1 MTALLIG
8 AGAVHAALDFPS
20 VPTYSPGSHAE
31 LKVGATTPSGASA
44 LQFTVTLPDG
54 FSLYNTTVKLDKTRA
69 TDHIYRLNKVS
80 DSSYKCVIYSNNNTS
95 FASTSGKLF
104 SLTLKTAS
112 TAAKGD
118 YTLSFTEIRCAD
130 ASGNETTMP
139 DAAANLSVIIPAQ
152 SVAIT
157 PSPADIR
164 IGETLRLTA
173 AVSPAEASQD
183 VTWSSSNTSK
193 VTVSEDGTVT
203 GVAVGY
209 ANITAK
215 TTDGSNRSASCRV
228 NVSKVGVTGVVI
240 SRESLEMFNGTTAKL
255 TATVLPENATNKAL
269 SWSSNSYAVA
279 VDSEGNLTARSDGMA
294 TITVVADD
302 NPSARATCVVKV
314 LKKQATSLS
323 VFPETLSMEVNDTEA
338 LSANV
343 KPWDASQDVKWSSS
357 DAAVASV
364 DETGF
369 VTALSAGTAVVTAA
383 TLDGSGLTA
392 ECKVTVKPARVSSV
406 TIDQKNHY
414 LYLGESEKLTATV
427 LPENAG
433 NRVLLWKS
441 SNDEVATVDENGC
454 VVAVDIGTTTIT
466 ATSTDGTYRS
476 GRCQIIVVRPPAA
489 SIKIVPAKLDMRMN
503 EKAALKAVVEPATA
517 SQEVVWYSENPD
529 IADVDDTGSVTAYDE
544 GTAVIIAETTDGSGL
559 TARCVVTIGRP
570 LAASVV
576 LSKTSLLLTIGEGA
590 VLTAKAQP
598 GEASQTFE
606 WYSSDDSVVSVDA
619 DGHVTARAEGS
630 AVITVAATD
639 GSGCKANC
647 NVTVVK
653 PKASAVTIEPAS
665 LDLILHET
673 ASLKAV
679 VEPSTALQS
688 VVWKSSDTGVAS
700 VSSDGVVEAAGTGS
714 AVITAIA
721 ADGSGAYAECIVTVR
736 RPLATS
742 VTMNE
747 TSLSLYV
754 NDIAVLTAE
763 VYPKEALQEVKW
775 YSSDISVATVDT
787 EGRVTAHAA
796 GIAAIEAGAT
806 DGSGVYALCIVTV
819 LVPPAESITLDC
831 DRLELETE
839 DIAMLTASIMP
850 AEAVQ
855 TVRFSSSEPSVASV
869 DENGIV
875 TAIAPGMAAIIATT
889 TDGTGLTDVCMVTVK
904 EKSGIDDI
912 ETEVPVVFAH
922 GSDIV
927 IRGVA
932 DSVEIRVSDVTGA
945 IVYRGYEHYIS
956 GLAPGLHIV
965 IIGTKAYKIVLN

>member
-1 MTALLIG
+1 MG
-8 AGAVHAALDFPS
+8 AGAARAALDFPS
-20 VPTYSPGSHAE
+20 VPTYSPGSNAE
-31 LKVGATTPSGASA
+31 LNVGATMPTGASA

-95 FASTSGKLF
+95 FASASGNLF
-104 SLTLKTAS
+104 SLTLKAAS

-118 YTLSFTEIRCAD
+118 YALSFTEIRCAD
-130 ASGNETTMP
+130 ASGNETAMP
-139 DAAANLSVIIPAQ
+139 DAAANLSVIIPAK
-152 SVAIT
+152 SVTIT
-157 PSPADIR
+157 PSPADIH
-164 IGETLRLTA
+164 IGETLKLTA
-173 AVSPAEASQD
+173 AVSPVEASQD

-503 EKAALKAVVEPATA
+503 EKAALKAVVGPATA
-517 SQEVVWYSENPD
+517 SQEVVWYSESPD

-559 TARCVVTIGRP
+559 TARCVVTVGRP

-598 GEASQTFE
+598 GEALQTFE

-619 DGHVTARAEGS
+619 DGHVTAHADGS

-639 GSGCKANC
+639 GSGCKAFC
-647 NVTVVK
+647 NVTVTR

-665 LDLILHET
+665 LELILHET
-673 ASLKAV
+673 SPLKAV
-679 VEPSTALQS
+679 IEPSTALQS
-688 VVWKSSDTGVAS
+688 VVWQSSDTDVAS
-700 VSSDGVVEAAGTGS
+700 VSSDGVVEAIGIGT
-714 AVITAIA
+714 AVITATA

-775 YSSDISVATVDT
+775 YSSDISVASVDT

-796 GIAAIEAGAT
+796 GTAAIEAGAI